1 MTIPKPSIP
10 QGASASET
18 LVADWLAGEFAE
30 AERQWRELP
39 VWARPV
45 YVPPL
50 TPEPAK
56 EGQ

>member
-1 MTIPKPSIP
+1 MADKFPAP
-10 QGASASET
+10 QRISAGKT
-18 LVADWLAGEFAE
+18 PVPDWLAEEFAE
-30 AERQWRELP
+30 ADRQWRELP